1 MSTRIDVAHDHV
13 RRIITP
19 TRIDEVF
26 ALVMDL
32 PRRSPAQGQPRRLD
46 ALFRELG
53 HAQPMRHPDE
63 IEDLI
68 WAHWIAHVDVGASS
82 SMAMAIDAM
91 GAGAF
96 DLALPVLDDLVD
108 TFPDWSEAWNKRG
121 TLHFVEKRDAAAVD
135 DIERVLKL
143 EPRHFGAVSGFGQVC
158 LRHARFPEARAVF
171 QIALGINPH
180 LEGLREAISEI
191 GMSDRGVLH

>member
-1 MSTRIDVAHDHV
+1 MSTRIDLAQDHA

-19 TRIDEVF
+19 ARIDEVF
-26 ALVMDL
+26 ALVMEL
-32 PRRSPAQGQPRRLD
+32 PRRIPAPGQPRRLES
-46 ALFRELG
+46 LFRELG

-68 WAHWIAHVDVGASS
+68 WAHWIAHGDAGASG

-96 DLALPVLDDLVD
+96 DLALPVLDDLVES
-108 TFPDWSEAWNKRG
+108 FPEWSEAWNKRG

-135 DIERVLKL
+135 DIERVLRL

-158 LRHARFPEARAVF
+158 LRHGRFAEARAVF
-171 QIALGINPH
+171 QVALGINPH

-191 GMSDRGVLH
+191 GESDRGVLH

>member
-1 MSTRIDVAHDHV
+1 MTTRIDVAHDQV

-19 TRIDEVF
+19 ARIDEVF
-26 ALVMDL
+26 AQVMDL
-32 PRRSPAQGQPRRLD
+32 PGRAPAVGQPRRLD
-46 ALFRELG
+46 ALFRELS

-68 WAHWIAHVDVGASS
+68 WAHWIAHADVGASS

-108 TFPDWSEAWNKRG
+108 TFPEWSEAWNKRG

-158 LRHARFPEARAVF
+158 LRHGRFPEARAVF